1 MHGTIGS
8 QSGMEQTV
16 NLEGRG
22 APRIALMLRNAK
34 LCIDGKEVLC
44 IVRDVSVT
52 GVRIRAFHPIPAGR
66 ACSIELWEGQ
76 RFPIEQA
83 WNNGQEAGYAFS
95 EAMDLE
101 ALIYENGTFPKR
113 PVRVNLAL
121 PATILHGD
129 IGTQVTICN
138 LSQQGVCIESDRRWP
153 QRQMVRISGEGLPDP
168 LDAIVLWN
176 RGNQHGLVF
185 EQTFALADFALLVA
199 ELQSVPLREGTTQRG
214 GSAKGAAILRENPL
228 PRH

>member
-1 MHGTIGS
+1 MHGTI
-8 QSGMEQTV
+8 EPRLEAEHTV
-16 NLEGRG
+16 TLDGRS
-22 APRIALMLRNAK
+22 APRITLMLRNAK

-52 GVRIRAFHPIPAGR
+52 GVRIRAFHSIPAGR

-101 ALIYENGTFPKR
+101 ALIYENGPFPKR
-113 PVRVNLAL
+113 PLRVNLTL

-138 LSQQGVCIESDRRWP
+138 LSQQGVCVESDRRWP
-153 QRQMVRISGEGLPDP
+153 QRQRVRISGEGLPDP

-199 ELQSVPLREGTTQRG
+199 KLQFVPLREGTNQSG
-214 GSAKGAAILRENPL
+214 GSAQGATILRENPL
-228 PRH
+228 LCH